1 MAESIQL
8 ILTTSRFELERMGKL
23 LNSKGSKLEDGKLGV
38 GIGFDVKSG
47 ESSGKLEIY
56 PTNLTIHLVFDDTRV
71 ELSGMETF
79 SFTEDQELVFQGGK
93 GRERYLVIG
102 KTGEVTFLRGA
113 SGGAQE
119 NGLPVPIIS
128 PRTFPSQT
136 VTRPLQ

>member
-1 MAESIQL
+1 MAEKISL
-8 ILTTSRFELERMGKL
+8 ILATSGFELERMGEL
-23 LNSKGSKLEDGKLGV
+23 FGNKGHRLEDEKLGV

-47 ESSGKLEIY
+47 GSNGNLEIY
-56 PTNLTIHLVFDDTRV
+56 PTKLTIRLVFDDTGI

-79 SFTEDQELVFQGGK
+79 TFSEEEELIFQGEK

-102 KTGEVTFLRGA
+102 KTGEVTFLRGV

-128 PRTFPSQT
+128 PRTSPSQA